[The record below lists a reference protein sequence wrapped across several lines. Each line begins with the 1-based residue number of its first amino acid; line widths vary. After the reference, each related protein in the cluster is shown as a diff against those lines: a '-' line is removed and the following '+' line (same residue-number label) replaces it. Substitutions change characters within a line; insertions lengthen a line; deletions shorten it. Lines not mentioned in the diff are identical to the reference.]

1 MVTENLHLDEDTLFK
16 VRDGVKSTGLC
27 ECKANEI
34 INALLNKGIL
44 FRERQKDG

>member
-16 VRDGVKSTGLC
+16 VRELWPDPPKP
-27 ECKANEI
+27 I